1 MKKRRGLA
9 KKNDIFL
16 EVTTRAS
23 HNLTNGHMSRVAKTS
38 NAKLLI
44 NTDTNSPNDLIN
56 KKFALKTNNFY
67 SIFYPKR
74 ALTVKHKTALIKLD
88 KLYSDVQI

>member
-56 KKFALKTNNFY
+56 KKFALKTVVSTGLNEDMA
-67 SIFYPKR
+67 K
-74 ALTVKHKTALIKLD
+74 TVVYEMAGELAGRI
-88 KLYSDVQI
+88 S